1 MTTFQ
6 GFPSEA
12 RTFFGDIRENNN
24 KEWFEQQKPRFKT
37 LVQQPAQELVV
48 ALGEQLQGFVPGIQY
63 DTQLNGSGSIMRIY
77 RDTRFSKDKSP
88 YKTNLGIVWWEG
100 SGKKMEEPCF
110 YFNLDAEGAWAAGG
124 LYMFPK
130 HILEP
135 YRNAVVDDRLGP
147 ALETA
152 IAEMWANGVSVEGAQ
167 YRTVPRGFD
176 KTHPRAELLKYQG
189 MISSPRL
196 IPEEVWTSSTLV
208 DVCVEYFRSILPLHQ
223 WLVRMVQSRLG

>member
-24 KEWFEQQKPRFKT
+24 KEWFEQHKPRFKT

-48 ALGEQLQGFVPGIQY
+48 ALGEQLKGFVPGVQY
-63 DTQLNGSGSIMRIY
+63 NTQLNGSGSIMRIY

-88 YKTNLGIVWWEG
+88 YKTNLGVVWWEG

-110 YFNLDAEGAWAAGG
+110 YFNLDAEGVWLAGG
-124 LYMFPK
+124 LYIFPK

-135 YRNAVVDDRLGP
+135 YRHAVIDERLGP

-152 IAEMWANGVSVEGAQ
+152 IIEVQANGVSVEGEQ

-176 KTHPRAELLKYQG
+176 KAHPRAELLKYQG
-189 MISSPRL
+189 MISSPRP
-196 IPEEVWTSSTLV
+196 IPEEVWTSSALV

-223 WLVRMVQSRLG
+223 WLVRMVQIRP